1 MMVGPLISSAGQKN
15 SPAASCAPG
24 LTMAVRLCLYQ
35 RIQRQGA
42 VGHPATSSVR
52 EKRIRPHRKLFR
64 SSSVNLL
71 VIPKTSFSPM
81 VVSWAS
87 GRKIAAGSL
96 KGWAQYNR
104 SAQQCPISY
113 QNTWLYIE
121 SITQAKRAH
130 RYSMRSIPA
139 VNRSFP
145 ASDSCCRYGS
155 PSDPA

>member
-1 MMVGPLISSAGQKN
+1 MVGPLISSAGQKTK
-15 SPAASCAPG
+15 PG
-24 LTMAVRLCLYQ
+24 SVLRSRTENGCRIRLYQ

-87 GRKIAAGSL
+87 GRKIAAGSH

-104 SAQQCPISY
+104 SAHRCPISY
-113 QNTWLYIE
+113 WNTWLYIE